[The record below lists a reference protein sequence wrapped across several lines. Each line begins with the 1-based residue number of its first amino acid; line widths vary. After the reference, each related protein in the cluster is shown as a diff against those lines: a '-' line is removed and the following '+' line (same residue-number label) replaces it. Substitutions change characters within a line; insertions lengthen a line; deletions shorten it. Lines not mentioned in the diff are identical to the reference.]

1 MKNPSQM
8 LENTVFNPTL
18 VAVIDFYGI
27 PEYRF

>member
-1 MKNPSQM
+1 MKNLGRT

-18 VAVIDFYGI
+18 LVVMDFYGI